1 MLPQIRSSVSSDST
15 FEALQAAAK
24 KRAVHAIEKAALHCQ
39 LPGAVDS
46 RLDGR
51 SMDVNRP
58 HPEHE
63 AGGVIEISEDI
74 STMAKTSTSQ
84 SSCDARVDPRQ
95 HLQGDPVVGENGGT
109 DPDDGDRERDEES
122 STAMLIEVDTPDDL
136 KHADVIDEQRRQLAE
151 IENQKRI
158 ADCPKSWTCLKC
170 SVLNAHRSRSCDSC
184 ADKKP
189 PPVLVPRVKFPGP
202 GRPRDMSKTSQPT
215 VKKSHKKKVFL
226 SSPVEQHEGVSKPQI
241 GGQLITLDI
250 KTEKMTAAAKEDGY
264 IIQPI
269 KKSHKKKVV
278 LSVPAEI
285 RAVTLSSQ
293 LEGTVS
299 SAIA

>member
-1 MLPQIRSSVSSDST
+1 MLPQMHSLVSSDSAV
-15 FEALQAAAK
+15 EAIRAAA
-24 KRAVHAIEKAALHCQ
+24 RERPVHTIEEAALHCQ
-39 LPGAVDS
+39 LPGAEES
-46 RLDGR
+46 RLDDR
-51 SMDVNRP
+51 SMVVNCP

-63 AGGVIEISEDI
+63 AVGVIGISEDI
-74 STMAKTSTSQ
+74 STMAKISTSQ
-84 SSCDARVDPRQ
+84 SGYDARVGPRE
-95 HLQGDPVVGENGGT
+95 HEEGDPEVEENGGT
-109 DPDDGDRERDEES
+109 DPDNGDSERDEES
-122 STAMLIEVDTPDDL
+122 WTAMLIDIDTPDDL

-151 IENQKRI
+151 IENQKKI

-215 VKKSHKKKVFL
+215 VKKSHKKKEST
-226 SSPVEQHEGVSKPQI
+226 SSPEEQLVRVSKPQM
-241 GGQLITLDI
+241 GGPLMTLDV
-250 KTEKMTAAAKEDGY
+250 KTEKMTAAGKEDGL

-285 RAVTLSSQ
+285 TAGTLPVR
-293 LEGTVS
+293 EGTVS
-299 SAIA
+299 TATA